1 MLLPTLLIAAFAAGT
16 GHTFPRAPRVS
27 GSDALQ
33 IHTVWPWLRQGA
45 ARPSADA
52 TPTEEAARLTG
63 EVAPPAGTASPPP
76 APKRSAQLPSDSTAA
91 DEFAQSQISTPTAT
105 ASPIPPTP
113 APTATP
119 APPPSV
125 LAGNQIVVF
134 YGSPI
139 SDQLG
144 ILGTFS
150 PEDAAAR
157 VRDEAAIYDDLN
169 GDRGAVPALDII
181 YEMVQ
186 SEPTENGLYL
196 RYLDPAVVQGY
207 LAVAHDAGVQLI
219 LDLQIGRGDPL
230 AEVRGLEPL
239 LRDPIVHV
247 AIDPEYAVGPA
258 GVPLETPG
266 AITGE
271 QINDVQ
277 DYLAGIVAQ
286 SNLPPKMLI
295 IHQYLDGTVVDGDV
309 VRDTAGVNVVLNMDA
324 FGDLARKV
332 DKYRMFSTRSY
343 ARHKAFNI
351 FLKHDDAVMSEAD
364 IEAIDPQPD
373 VIFYQ

>member
-1 MLLPTLLIAAFAAGT
+1 MLLFALAISP
-16 GHTFPRAPRVS
+16 GHH
-27 GSDALQ
+27 
-33 IHTVWPWLRQGA
+33 IHGA
-45 ARPSADA
+45 ARVTASDPLQVRSIWPWGRQSPARPLADA
-52 TPTEEAARLTG
+52 GAAPARAAAAPAG
-63 EVAPPAGTASPPP
+63 EPAAPPVTTKHTAAPQQPPEG
-76 APKRSAQLPSDSTAA
+76 APDRAAA
-91 DEFAQSQISTPTAT
+91 DEFAQSQVATPMAT
-105 ASPIPPTP
+105 ASPVPTQPP
-113 APTATP
+113 APAATP

-125 LAGNQIVVF
+125 LAGNQLVVF
-134 YGSPI
+134 YGSPV

-144 ILGTFS
+144 ILGAFT

-157 VRDEAAIYDDLN
+157 VRDQAAIYDGIN
-169 GDRGAVPALDII
+169 GDRGAVPALDLI

-196 RYLDPAVVQGY
+196 RYLDPAVVQSY
-207 LAVAHDAGVQLI
+207 LAVAHSAGVQLI

-230 AEVRGLEPL
+230 AEVRGLEPF

-247 AIDPEYAVGPA
+247 AIDPEYAVGPE
-258 GVPLETPG
+258 GVPIETPG
-266 AITGE
+266 TITGQ

-286 SNLPPKMLI
+286 GNLPPKMLI
-295 IHQYLDGTVVDGDV
+295 IHQYLDGTVVDGDA
-309 VRDTAGVNVVLNMDA
+309 VRDTQGVSLVLNMDA

-332 DKYRMFSTRSY
+332 EKYRMFSTRSY